1 MIKETKILFID
12 SYYNSLYGAQKSML
26 NLAEKLKERNLE
38 VVIASVAQGDL
49 LKEASYKG
57 FNIFCFDLN
66 YYLLRSISVNNTF
79 LKKIWYLCVLFLTW
93 CKILFKYIFQ
103 LKKYDVICINDIRTC
118 ILLLPLIIIY
128 QRKMIWYIRIREEQK
143 KIVYIL
149 SHFFST
155 VIFISSDLQESTHL
169 SKRTKT
175 EKLLTGFPNHD
186 LKLKESILNEV
197 KFVTVGSINARKNQ
211 IEVLNVF
218 KRLDKKINSKC
229 TLDIIGSY
237 EPEDYDYYKTLEKKI
252 SDDCLLKDK
261 VQIKGYSNNVI
272 NELEEYDVFIFSSL
286 REGLPRSVIEA
297 LQAGLYVIARPVDG
311 IKDIILMDDL
321 GFIYS
326 RLDDFDDFTVNKISL
341 YTKKKNLK
349 QARNAFVNNRFD
361 NDKYVD
367 NFLKIIN
374 SVLGKA

>member
-1 MIKETKILFID
+1 MVSLCIILD
-12 SYYNSLYGAQKSML
+12 MVQ
-26 NLAEKLKERNLE
+26 
-38 VVIASVAQGDL
+38 D
-49 LKEASYKG
+49 
-57 FNIFCFDLN
+57 
-66 YYLLRSISVNNTF
+66 T
-79 LKKIWYLCVLFLTW
+79 
-93 CKILFKYIFQ
+93 FKYIFQ

-218 KRLDKKINSKC
+218 KRLDKK
-229 TLDIIGSY
+229 
-237 EPEDYDYYKTLEKKI
+237 
-252 SDDCLLKDK
+252 
-261 VQIKGYSNNVI
+261 
-272 NELEEYDVFIFSSL
+272 
-286 REGLPRSVIEA
+286 
-297 LQAGLYVIARPVDG
+297 
-311 IKDIILMDDL
+311 
-321 GFIYS
+321 
-326 RLDDFDDFTVNKISL
+326 
-341 YTKKKNLK
+341 
-349 QARNAFVNNRFD
+349 
-361 NDKYVD
+361 
-367 NFLKIIN
+367 
-374 SVLGKA
+374 